1 MSNHVHLVIQANDI
15 PLSRIMHNLN
25 FRYTAYL
32 NRRMKTSGHIFQGR
46 YKAILVE
53 ADNYLLELIRY
64 IHNNPVVAGIVMSPD
79 NYRWSSHSVYIEKID
94 VTWLTTAW
102 ALSFFSKKRNRAIEK
117 YQLFIKHGLTETP
130 MDLADEVVEGY
141 FLGSEK
147 FINRIK
153 KLSGQK
159 TTFKRTID
167 EIIDKVCDNYN
178 LEKKDV
184 IGPGKKRSLSEA
196 RTMVAWIVRENKH
209 LSLTDLS
216 KIVKRTV
223 SGLSSAVGR
232 LEKTARNNSK
242 LAGKMEK
249 LKNTVLSR
257 K

>member
-1 MSNHVHLVIQANDI
+1 
-15 PLSRIMHNLN
+15 
-25 FRYTAYL
+25 
-32 NRRMKTSGHIFQGR
+32 
-46 YKAILVE
+46 
-53 ADNYLLELIRY
+53 
-64 IHNNPVVAGIVMSPD
+64 
-79 NYRWSSHSVYIEKID
+79 
-94 VTWLTTAW
+94 
-102 ALSFFSKKRNRAIEK
+102 
-117 YQLFIKHGLTETP
+117 